1 VTELEQ
7 ELAALAAWVE
17 FPSAPDVLPAVSGR
31 IARRRRT
38 RRAGLSLA
46 VALVAVAAAVFAAS
60 PDARSS
66 ILRWIGIQGVE
77 IERVP
82 TLPPVASVTGTEAFG
97 RPATR
102 AAAREAVD
110 FRLRLPKL
118 AGLRDPDRAYAD
130 GSVPDGLVTFVW
142 GPRGRPRLLLSE
154 WRGNTKV
161 HFHKLVKFAASTKRV
176 RVDGDPGIW
185 VSGPPHAVFFRDADG
200 FFAETPV
207 RLAGNVLL
215 WMHGDLS
222 YRLELDA
229 PLADALTVAKA
240 LRQNE

>member
-1 VTELEQ
+1 MTELER
-7 ELAALAAWVE
+7 ELAALADWVE
-17 FPSAPDVLPAVSGR
+17 FPSAPDVLPGVTGR
-31 IARRRRT
+31 IVRRRRIQ
-38 RRAGLSLA
+38 RAGLSLA
-46 VALVAVAAAVFAAS
+46 IAVVAVAAAVFAAS

-82 TLPPVASVTGTEAFG
+82 TLPPVASMSGTEAFG
-97 RPATR
+97 RPTTQ

-110 FRLRLPKL
+110 FRLRLPEL
-118 AGLRDPDRAYAD
+118 AGLGRPDRVYVD
-130 GSVPDGLVTFVW
+130 GGVPDGLVTFVW

-185 VSGPPHAVFFRDADG
+185 VSGLPHAVFFRDANG

-215 WMHGDLS
+215 WMRGDLS

-229 PLADALTVAKA
+229 PLADALTVAQA